1 MGEELESVGEAMGE
15 DYQQGTSSK
24 GKATAV
30 WGFEEGKEGRRGNK
44 GLLSRMRGEKHDSF
58 SEASKARR
66 IDNDLDNI
74 PIIPD
79 LEEVREENFTSQVAE
94 APSVSTTRVTAFKQL
109 EKELLQH
116 SALHLLDGEIDLKV
130 LTSVLAPEKE
140 IKELDVEWRWDG
152 LFAQVSAEISSE
164 KSDQIEIAN

>member
-1 MGEELESVGEAMGE
+1 MGEELENVEVMGE
-15 DYQQGTSSK
+15 DSQRGTSSR

-30 WGFEEGKEGRRGNK
+30 WGFDEGKEVRRGSK
-44 GLLSRMRGEKHDSF
+44 GFLSRMRGEKQESI

-79 LEEVREENFTSQVAE
+79 LEEVREEDFTSQVAE
-94 APSVSTTRVTAFKQL
+94 APNVSMTRVTAFKQL

-140 IKELDVEWRWDG
+140 IQELDFEWRWDG

-164 KSDQIEIAN
+164 KSDQIGIGK

>member
-1 MGEELESVGEAMGE
+1 MGEELENVGEVMGE
-15 DYQQGTSSK
+15 DYQQGTGSK

-30 WGFEEGKEGRRGNK
+30 WGFEEGKEVRRGSK
-44 GLLSRMRGEKHDSF
+44 GFLSRMRGDKQESI

-79 LEEVREENFTSQVAE
+79 LEEVREEDFTSQVAE
-94 APSVSTTRVTAFKQL
+94 APNVSMTRVTAFKQL

-140 IKELDVEWRWDG
+140 IRELDSEWRWDG

-164 KSDQIEIAN
+164 KSDQVGIAK

>member
-1 MGEELESVGEAMGE
+1 MDYQSRDKLYRERLQLCGESV
-15 DYQQGTSSK
+15 
-24 GKATAV
+24 
-30 WGFEEGKEGRRGNK
+30 EEGKEGRRGNK

-79 LEEVREENFTSQVAE
+79 LEEVMRGELHFSSSGSSQCRPRHVYGL
-94 APSVSTTRVTAFKQL
+94 AFKQL
-109 EKELLQH
+109 EKDAATTLRITTCLPH
-116 SALHLLDGEIDLKV
+116 GEIDLKV

>member
-1 MGEELESVGEAMGE
+1 M
-15 DYQQGTSSK
+15 
-24 GKATAV
+24 
-30 WGFEEGKEGRRGNK
+30 
-44 GLLSRMRGEKHDSF
+44 
-58 SEASKARR
+58 
-66 IDNDLDNI
+66 
-74 PIIPD
+74 
-79 LEEVREENFTSQVAE
+79 REENFTSQVAE